1 MAGAKMEMTF
11 QVNADAGDML
21 ARIVARYNLPDA
33 SKALRILL
41 DFAATD
47 GDWDEIFAKPR
58 CRRCG

>member
-1 MAGAKMEMTF
+1 MAGVKIETTF
-11 QVNADAGDML
+11 EVNADAVDML
-21 ARIVARYNLPDA
+21 ARIVERYDLPDA

-47 GDWDEIFAKPR
+47 GDWDEIFGRVR

>member
-1 MAGAKMEMTF
+1 MAGAKISATF
-11 QVNADAGDML
+11 EINADAGEML
-21 ARIVARYNLPDA
+21 ERIVARYDLPDA

-47 GDWDEIFAKPR
+47 GDWDEIFGNVR

>member
-1 MAGAKMEMTF
+1 MAGAKIEMTF
-11 QVNADAGDML
+11 EINADSGDML
-21 ARIVARYNLPDA
+21 ARIVERYNLPDS

-47 GDWDEIFAKPR
+47 GDWDEIFGHVR